1 MPRVKGGTKTRRRHK
16 KILKLAKGN
25 YGGRSKVYK
34 IALHTVHRGLA
45 YSFTGRK
52 IKKRDYRRL
61 WIERINIAVSKMGLT
76 YNKFINLIKKAN
88 IALDRKMLA
97 HIAVHDAAG
106 FAKIVESVKA

>member
-45 YSFTGRK
+45 YSFVGRK
-52 IKKRDYRRL
+52 IKKRDYRSL
-61 WIERINIAVSKMGLT
+61 WIERINIAVKKMGLT
-76 YNKFINLIKKAN
+76 YSKFMNLLKKAN
-88 IALDRKMLA
+88 IGLDRKMLA
-97 HIAVHDAAG
+97 NIAVNDAAG
-106 FAKIVESVKA
+106 FAKIVEAVKA

>member
-25 YGGRSKVYK
+25 FGGRSKVYK

-45 YSFTGRK
+45 YAFGGRR

-61 WIERINIAVSKMGLT
+61 WIERINIAASKMGLS
-76 YNKFINLIKKAN
+76 YSKFMNLLKKSN

-97 HIAVHDAAG
+97 HIAVNDSAG